1 MENFPTL
8 DNLASASFQSLGH
21 YPYRNQQNQQ
31 NQQQVQEQAHLG
43 TDKQSAGQIS
53 SLMFDIPA
61 LNNGNAD
68 VTQSGPLSAPVVS
81 AMNAG
86 NYPLALDPMHLQGSG
101 SFGGFGRQ
109 SVDRTGHGVGTD
121 NVALGMSGTGSG
133 MTSSQLS
140 IHGLAGTNNA
150 GFISS
155 PLSTPLSIPNS
166 MQPTQPLHTNM
177 PLIPPARPYN
187 MMFGMPALPD
197 APMYDDR
204 MHGSWLRIRQPID
217 YVAPLKKPMNSF
229 LLYSAERR
237 VQLRQT
243 HPDLNTTQQ
252 STILAREWATLAEDE
267 KERYRA
273 EAKQLRDDYNAR
285 RAELSLK
292 LQQQLNQQ
300 HIGMMGQSLQ
310 SAVHGDLLSQ
320 SVMDGHGPLHAS
332 FGMHQPFNTGLPM
345 AHSQFPQLPVGGQK
359 QDESYVHVPTSMSGQ
374 LSFDPALALDQSANH
389 VQPLT
394 AGRNTP
400 QTLDIGAPGFLP
412 NIYDRRDTK
421 WQDLVANTEL
431 RPNTAP
437 SYGALRPASSMSQH
451 AYEYQRQPAYKQPAY
466 DDHDVLTTNMLT
478 TSNLFDNPFDTA
490 IQTPLD
496 APDAKFTHS
505 SVNLSDL
512 RTNPLDYDSQN
523 IGLPNMNAA
532 SDIYGER
539 HMGPSSKASS
549 AGASTKRTR
558 MSPPPKRA
566 RKKSK
571 KDPSAPKHPMSAFL
585 YYLTSERPRLADQLG
600 DMSIG
605 QQTKIIAKYWKALD
619 ENDRAPWEKLAKH
632 DKDRYARERREYQG
646 ETRRSVNT
654 LN

>member
-1 MENFPTL
+1 MVNFPTL
-8 DNLASASFQSLGH
+8 DNIASASFQTLGH
-21 YPYRNQQNQQ
+21 YPYRQQQNQQ
-31 NQQQVQEQAHLG
+31 NQLQVQEQARLG
-43 TDKQSAGQIS
+43 TDKQNGGQIS

-61 LNNGNAD
+61 LSNGNAD

-81 AMNAG
+81 AMGAG

-101 SFGGFGRQ
+101 SFGGFGG
-109 SVDRTGHGVGTD
+109 SGPSMDRTSHGVGTD
-121 NVALGMSGTGSG
+121 NAALGMSGTGSG
-133 MTSSQLS
+133 LPSSQLS
-140 IHGLAGTNNA
+140 MHSLAGTNNA

-155 PLSTPLSIPNS
+155 PLGTPLSIPNS
-166 MQPTQPLHTNM
+166 MQPAQPLHTNM

-197 APMYDDR
+197 ASMYDDR

-310 SAVHGDLLSQ
+310 SAVHGDLLGQ
-320 SVMDGHGPLHAS
+320 SVMDGHAMHAS

-345 AHSQFPQLPVGGQK
+345 AHSQFPQLPAGGQK
-359 QDESYVHVPTSMSGQ
+359 QDEPYVHVPTSMSGQ
-374 LSFDPALALDQSANH
+374 LPFDPALALDQSANH
-389 VQPLT
+389 VQALT

-412 NIYDRRDTK
+412 NIYDRRDNK
-421 WQDLVANTEL
+421 WQDLVGGTEL
-431 RPNTAP
+431 RQNAAQ
-437 SYGALRPASSMSQH
+437 SYGTLQPASSMPH
-451 AYEYQRQPAYKQPAY
+451 AYEYQRQSAYKQPVY
-466 DDHDVLTTNMLT
+466 DDHDVLTSTMLSTN
-478 TSNLFDNPFDTA
+478 NLFDNTFDGV
-490 IQTPLD
+490 IQPPLD

-505 SVNLSDL
+505 SMNLSDL
-512 RTNPLDYDSQN
+512 RTNPLDYDTQN
-523 IGLPNMNAA
+523 IGLPNMHTA

-539 HMGPSSKASS
+539 HMSSKASS

-558 MSPPPKRA
+558 VSTPPKRA

>member
-1 MENFPTL
+1 MSASEAHMIGDSPFGNILAPHFYQTLQLASNMENFPTL

-61 LNNGNAD
+61 LSNGNAD

-252 STILAREWATLAEDE
+252 STILAR
-267 KERYRA
+267 
-273 EAKQLRDDYNAR
+273 
-285 RAELSLK
+285 
-292 LQQQLNQQ
+292 
-300 HIGMMGQSLQ
+300 
-310 SAVHGDLLSQ
+310 
-320 SVMDGHGPLHAS
+320 
-332 FGMHQPFNTGLPM
+332 
-345 AHSQFPQLPVGGQK
+345 
-359 QDESYVHVPTSMSGQ
+359 
-374 LSFDPALALDQSANH
+374 
-389 VQPLT
+389 
-394 AGRNTP
+394 
-400 QTLDIGAPGFLP
+400 
-412 NIYDRRDTK
+412 
-421 WQDLVANTEL
+421 
-431 RPNTAP
+431 
-437 SYGALRPASSMSQH
+437 
-451 AYEYQRQPAYKQPAY
+451 
-466 DDHDVLTTNMLT
+466 
-478 TSNLFDNPFDTA
+478 
-490 IQTPLD
+490 
-496 APDAKFTHS
+496 
-505 SVNLSDL
+505 
-512 RTNPLDYDSQN
+512 
-523 IGLPNMNAA
+523 
-532 SDIYGER
+532 
-539 HMGPSSKASS
+539 
-549 AGASTKRTR
+549 
-558 MSPPPKRA
+558 
-566 RKKSK
+566 
-571 KDPSAPKHPMSAFL
+571 
-585 YYLTSERPRLADQLG
+585 
-600 DMSIG
+600 
-605 QQTKIIAKYWKALD
+605 
-619 ENDRAPWEKLAKH
+619 
-632 DKDRYARERREYQG
+632 
-646 ETRRSVNT
+646 
-654 LN
+654 